1 MSSLDDILAEAENP
15 SYVRVATARILLRQD
30 MLARHAE
37 LDAALNKAIED
48 DGRHNR
54 TPESPRLR
62 DEIEALEAEIE
73 AAKVEFRFRSI
84 GKRAWADLL
93 AAHPP
98 TKPQRTADPRIDH
111 NPQTFP
117 VAAIA
122 ASCVDPVMTV
132 DDVKRFD
139 VALPPTLFD
148 VLWARCIDANVGG
161 TETPKS
167 MAAGVIRRVSERSAS
182 TPAPAASPARS
193 SSDES

>member
-1 MSSLDDILAEAENP
+1 MASLDDILAQAENP
-15 SYVRVATARILLRQD
+15 SFVRVSTARILLRQD

-37 LDAALNKAIED
+37 LDAALNKALED

-54 TPESPRLR
+54 PAESPRLK
-62 DEIEALEAEIE
+62 DEIQALEVGIE

-111 NPQTFP
+111 NPRTFP

-122 ASCVDPVMTV
+122 ASCVDPAMTV
-132 DDVKRFD
+132 DDVKRLD

-161 TETPKS
+161 AESPKS
-167 MAAGVIRRVSERSAS
+167 MAAGVIARLSERSAS
-182 TPAPAASPARS
+182 TPAPAASPVPS
-193 SSDES
+193 SSDE